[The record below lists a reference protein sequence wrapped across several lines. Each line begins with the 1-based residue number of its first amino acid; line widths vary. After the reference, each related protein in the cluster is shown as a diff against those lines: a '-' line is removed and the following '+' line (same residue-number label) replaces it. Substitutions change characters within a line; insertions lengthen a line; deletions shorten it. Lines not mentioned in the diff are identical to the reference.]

1 MREPSFSH
9 HRHAGGQRHFVAR
22 LLAGLLGA
30 MAHAD
35 DAQRMADRRGWL
47 QRLDA
52 RVKLMGLG
60 ALIITAVAVHSLVA
74 LAVLLI
80 AAVMMAR
87 LSAISLARLLRQV
100 WLGVLLFTGLLALP
114 ALFMVPGAPLLTL
127 FFPPL
132 TVTCQGLR
140 VALLLVG
147 RAETSATFT
156 LLLVLTTPW
165 PRLLKALR
173 ILRVPRVAVMILGM
187 THRYIFVLLS
197 SAIALFE
204 ARASRMVGP
213 LPAGERRRLAVN
225 AAGSLLERSLYL
237 SQEVHLA
244 MLSRGFRGEIR
255 LMDDLHMQKQDWRAL
270 PVFLVLVLA
279 GFACQWLRLP

>member
-9 HRHAGGQRHFVAR
+9 RRAPGSRHFIAR
-22 LLAGLLGA
+22 LLAGLLAA

-35 DAQRMADRRGWL
+35 DAQTMADRPGWL
-47 QRLDA
+47 QRLDP

-60 ALIITAVAVHSLVA
+60 ALIITAVAVHSLLA
-74 LAVLLI
+74 LAGLLL
-80 AAVMMAR
+80 AATIMAR
-87 LSAISLARLLRQV
+87 LSALSLARLLRQV
-100 WLGVLLFTGLLALP
+100 WLGVLLFTGVLALP
-114 ALFMVPGAPLLTL
+114 ALFMVPGAPLFALPFTS
-127 FFPPL
+127 L
-132 TVTCQGLR
+132 TVTAQGLR
-140 VALLLVG
+140 VALLLIG
-147 RAETSATFT
+147 RAETSATLA

-173 ILRVPRVAVMILGM
+173 SLRVPKVAVMILGM

-197 SAIALFE
+197 GAVALFE

-225 AAGSLLERSLYL
+225 VAGSLLERSLYL

-255 LMDDLHMQKQDWRAL
+255 LMDDLCLQKQDWRAV
-270 PVFLVLVLA
+270 PVFMLLALA
-279 GFACQWLRLP
+279 GFSCQWLRLP

>member
-9 HRHAGGQRHFVAR
+9 RRAPVSRHFVAR
-22 LLAGLLGA
+22 LLAGLQAA

-35 DAQRMADRRGWL
+35 DAQLTADRPGWL
-47 QRLDA
+47 QRLDP
-52 RVKLMGLG
+52 RVKLIGLG
-60 ALIITAVAVHSLVA
+60 ALIFTAVAVHSLAA
-74 LAVLLI
+74 LAGLLLS
-80 AAVMMAR
+80 AVIMAR
-87 LSAISLARLLRQV
+87 LSAISLSRLLRQV
-100 WLGVLLFTGLLALP
+100 WLGVLLFTGMLALP

-127 FFPPL
+127 PFPPL

-140 VALLLVG
+140 SAALLVG
-147 RAETSATFT
+147 RAETSATLT
-156 LLLVLTTPW
+156 LLLVLTTSW

-173 ILRVPRVAVMILGM
+173 SLRVPRMAVMILGM
-187 THRYIFVLLS
+187 THRYIFVLLG
-197 SAIALFE
+197 SAMALFD
-204 ARASRMVGP
+204 ARSSRMVGP
-213 LPAGERRRLAVN
+213 LPPGERRRLAVN

-255 LMDDLHMQKQDWRAL
+255 LMDDLRLQKRDWRAL
-270 PVFLVLVLA
+270 PVFMALALA

>member
-9 HRHAGGQRHFVAR
+9 RRAPGSRHFVAR
-22 LLAGLLGA
+22 LLAGLLAA

-35 DAQRMADRRGWL
+35 DAQAMADRRGWL
-47 QRLDA
+47 QQLDP

-60 ALIITAVAVHSLVA
+60 ALIMTAVAVHSLLA
-74 LAVLLI
+74 LAGLLI
-80 AAVMMAR
+80 AAAVMAKR
-87 LSAISLARLLRQV
+87 SAISLARLLRQV
-100 WLGVLLFTGLLALP
+100 WLGVLLFTGVLALP
-114 ALFMVPGAPLLTL
+114 ALFMVPGAPLFTL
-127 FFPPL
+127 PFTPI
-132 TVTCQGLR
+132 TVTGQGLR

-147 RAETSATFT
+147 RAETSATLT

-173 ILRVPRVAVMILGM
+173 SLRVPKAVVMILGM
-187 THRYIFVLLS
+187 THRYIFVLLG

-204 ARASRMVGP
+204 ARASRMIGP

-244 MLSRGFRGEIR
+244 MLSRGFRGDIR
-255 LMDDLHMQKQDWRAL
+255 LMDDLRLQKRDWRAL
-270 PVFLVLVLA
+270 PVFMLLVLA
-279 GFACQWLRLP
+279 GFGCQWLRLP